1 MADLPRVVEPLI
13 AKLPEAS
20 KRAELGREYAK
31 QRRLDRSKDTLRGL
45 GMGRVNDAF
54 GMFQLAS
61 SISNKTNSKLK
72 GGRLEKGGSVDC
84 GGGVT
89 GAVPSGIGRSGGRT
103 GGGDVGAARG
113 YARRMRAMD
122 ERQQILEQQSLGVGV
137 GMRGRMVWRRAGYA
151 RKNDD
156 HYYPPSR
163 HAWTGAQFQPHSSSS
178 AAEPVPPSPLSSSS
192 FSFEVPPPQSFLMRI
207 LARIWPSYTYFV
219 VVPLWQRFQKWRGR
233 ALLDEAWIIEN
244 VEGDAM
250 IEVGVGA
257 GTDNLN
263 EYYHGTYEAVSNVKA
278 AAARTAA
285 LAIARATAR
294 TKAVGTIDGGS
305 SEEDGRSCFD
315 LKMGKWS
322 KLNAA
327 DTSALLREG
336 RATVSPYF
344 ILTGPLSRKRNLAL
358 VDEVNEVGPKDMCAP
373 RFPLNLP
380 YITLSWLPI
389 GCCAWSCGRN
399 KINEFSLY
407 LPPPSH
413 SLFPVRQ

>member
-1 MADLPRVVEPLI
+1 
-13 AKLPEAS
+13 
-20 KRAELGREYAK
+20 
-31 QRRLDRSKDTLRGL
+31 
-45 GMGRVNDAF
+45 
-54 GMFQLAS
+54 
-61 SISNKTNSKLK
+61 
-72 GGRLEKGGSVDC
+72 
-84 GGGVT
+84 
-89 GAVPSGIGRSGGRT
+89 
-103 GGGDVGAARG
+103 
-113 YARRMRAMD
+113 
-122 ERQQILEQQSLGVGV
+122 
-137 GMRGRMVWRRAGYA
+137 
-151 RKNDD
+151 
-156 HYYPPSR
+156 
-163 HAWTGAQFQPHSSSS
+163 
-178 AAEPVPPSPLSSSS
+178 
-192 FSFEVPPPQSFLMRI
+192 MRI